1 VTVPTIHELNELEKV
16 ALGVIGAG
24 LAPSSLAHDRSFRLD
39 TLTAISLALARG
51 LDRGALLDGNGDA
64 GDAFQSELAAT
75 YDALDRK
82 RILGLGGPNDV
93 LLMPGEAPHSP
104 RDQRQLPNFDQYPT
118 VFDRHLA
125 GRCLDELLKQ
135 PDVYRFI
142 MGKYAESSEIWQ
154 RVYRQY
160 V

>member
-1 VTVPTIHELNELEKV
+1 VTVPSIQELNELEKV

-24 LAPSSLAHDRSFRLD
+24 LAPSSVAHDRSFRLD
-39 TLTAISLALARG
+39 TLTAISLALTRG
-51 LDRGALLDGNGDA
+51 LDRDAFLDVNGDA
-64 GDAFQSELAAT
+64 SAAFQSELAGT

-82 RILGLGGPNDV
+82 RILGLGTPNDA
-93 LLMPGEAPHSP
+93 LLMPGEAPRSP
-104 RDQRQLPNFDQYPT
+104 RDQQLPNFDQYPT